1 MFTTTPT
8 AQERTAADTPAPI
21 LYRPLDPAWG
31 DADALAELRAI
42 RAARTREDARDLEMA
57 QSARRAEL
65 ALRAEHAHR
74 ADRGSRPAASPRTG
88 RRHGQHRGSGLRL
101 FGHRFA

>member
-8 AQERTAADTPAPI
+8 AQDRTAVDAPI

-31 DADALAELRAI
+31 DAGALAELRAI

-57 QSARRAEL
+57 QT

-74 ADRGSRPAASPRTG
+74 ADLGPRPAAGPRAR
-88 RRHGQHRGSGLRL
+88 RRHGQHRGDGLRL